1 MPALEIRDLHAGYG
15 AIRILHGLCMAAP
28 ANRLTAI
35 LGANGAG
42 KTTTLRTIM
51 GCTRVFGGSI
61 KVDGVDVTGWPTHKL
76 IRDTGIAIVP
86 EGRQL
91 FPELTVRE
99 NLIMGAYASG
109 ISGAEQSTRIASVA
123 ALLPVVEKKLDR
135 KANTLSGGEQQ
146 VVSIG
151 RALMS
156 RPRIL
161 LADEVS
167 QGVSPVLTL
176 QLWDIFGKVASAGT
190 TVVLVEQNVAAAF
203 RVASHAVVIREG
215 RSMLE
220 GSPQSV
226 ASDDRIRDAYLT

>member
-1 MPALEIRDLHAGYG
+1 MPALEIQELHAGYG
-15 AIRILHGLCMAAP
+15 AIRILHGLSMAAP

-76 IRDTGIAIVP
+76 IRDSGIAIVP

-91 FPELTVRE
+91 FPDLTVRE
-99 NLIMGAYASG
+99 NLIMGAYATG
-109 ISGAEQSTRIASVA
+109 ISGSEQSARIASVA

-146 VVSIG
+146 IVSIG

-176 QLWDIFGKVASAGT
+176 QLWDIFGKVAAAGT

-220 GSPQSV
+220 GSPQAV

>member
-1 MPALEIRDLHAGYG
+1 MAALEIHDLHAGYG
-15 AIRILHGLCMAAP
+15 AIRILHGLSFTAP
-28 ANRLTAI
+28 PQRLTAM

-42 KTTTLRTIM
+42 KTTTLRTVM
-51 GCTRVFGGSI
+51 GRTRIFGGSI

-99 NLIMGAYASG
+99 NLVMGAYATG
-109 ISGAEQSTRIASVA
+109 ISASEQNARIESIAE
-123 ALLPVVEKKLDR
+123 LLPVIGTKLPL
-135 KANTLSGGEQQ
+135 KASSLSGGEQQ
-146 VVSIG
+146 IVSIG

-176 QLWDIFGKVASAGT
+176 QLWEVFSKVAAAGT
-190 TVVLVEQNVAAAF
+190 TVVLVEQNVVAAL

-215 RSMLE
+215 RTMLE
-220 GSPQSV
+220 GPAQEI
-226 ASDDRIRDAYLT
+226 ASDDRINDAYLT